1 MYVFAFSI
9 LELKCS
15 VCGKRADGVCAL
27 CLVTRF
33 CKSCFENKH
42 KNSPFEEDPNNIH
55 KLTLYVRKNKSFM
68 LKPFFFFRKKLEKSI
83 LHFYEKKL
91 NKGPLFQREDRRSL

>member
-1 MYVFAFSI
+1 M
-9 LELKCS
+9 
-15 VCGKRADGVCAL
+15 CGKKADGVCAL

-55 KLTLYVRKNKSFM
+55 KLTLYVIKNISILLKPIFFFLEENPKNQFPVFTEKNKTRVHSFSW
-68 LKPFFFFRKKLEKSI
+68 KTGGISEWEQI
-83 LHFYEKKL
+83 CYT
-91 NKGPLFQREDRRSL
+91 